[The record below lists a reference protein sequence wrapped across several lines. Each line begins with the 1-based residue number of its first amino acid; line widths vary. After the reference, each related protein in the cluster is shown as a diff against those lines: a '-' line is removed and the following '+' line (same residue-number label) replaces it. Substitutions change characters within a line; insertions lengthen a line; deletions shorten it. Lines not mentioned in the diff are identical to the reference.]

1 MTAFRVNASPKRT
14 RSTTHRLT
22 SNSARISIALARHTS
37 LRIVQSS
44 EFFKRRRYSDCT
56 YCRWAVA
63 NAAVVVVGVDI
74 KLLDARARAIKIFLF
89 PLRGSGASQMD
100 PHSTLSQFNS
110 RPPKAGPAAQKH
122 KYMESQQQPKPSL
135 DSFPKKSSAGS
146 ARKAAASAP
155 SGVMRRPIA
164 TNSRIKQDD
173 QYRKDMHLA
182 FVNNALV
189 QKAKGVREPF
199 DELVSQFNTKNAPQ
213 PAQLRLWISALSH
226 VVSRL
231 ERTHAPLV
239 QAVVNLP
246 WTTMDGA
253 TVKTY
258 SVFIGTL
265 LSARPEYLSLVLGKI
280 THGFTYHSGLQA
292 LDANTPEGS
301 SSPLTRR
308 IIYDR
313 LHYLLEHLLSII
325 PTLPSTLQPLLVR
338 NFPHKRQNQA
348 AQTTY
353 IRNLLRISSYCP
365 ELSDKILSTI
375 VDRAIQIDVEI
386 QVELEELEEQTDQD
400 QDVFELDPFEVVVG
414 QEEDDSDSDSDDE
427 EDDVAD
433 LSSDD
438 GEVNEPDPVTDLKHI
453 QEMVKKLDTIL
464 TLVFEHFGARRTSET
479 DSDSP
484 PSSDLPELPPLPP
497 ITPTRTPLVSPL
509 DLPSPI
515 TLQPQLVL
523 IPKPPPPSQ
532 HSQFNSLLA
541 IFDRI
546 ILPTFKSRYTQ
557 FLVKQRLRSQE
568 RPRRRTSAA
577 SSAERALSTGTVQ
590 GALLASFCSPNWS
603 QVAID
608 DDDED
613 EDDSDDGA
621 DAEDRYSSEG
631 LDIPI
636 SRSGSRERAVLHP
649 ICALHVALCS
659 RPAPPQSRGRGLSV
673 RDVLPIAKLA
683 TGGEPAYHLA
693 KHATLLVIA
702 QRLFSQSTTASSAW
716 WTLRATTIHQHLL
729 DEPVP
734 VSPNLIPS
742 LDPLRTLYAEDPE
755 LSAHLELEIGL
766 LQHTL
771 AQDKV
776 AGEYFVKAARASGM
790 EYELTGA
797 MGKRT
802 KFQQTELSQLVLLAE
817 SQLTLADG
825 DEAAV
830 DQSKA
835 EHNENIPETLAL
847 NDDTLL
853 EQTAFTSS
861 SSSAH
866 ARLSH
871 LEPGAQPAL
880 HPLDQ
885 CILLSMCLNVKNTS
899 PVHGLTAEQM
909 SPYVARVIS
918 HPRNWSVHT
927 MALLLRAR
935 LEANRTRTVE
945 RATLQLQALVE
956 QMPTTDS
963 TVAPPAIRL
972 RFIHSLPL
980 PAKWELEGELA
991 GRFLSL
997 GVMRSALEIYER
1009 LGMWEEVV
1017 RCYQALEQ
1025 RDQGIRIVRDLLA
1038 GTKAEA
1044 DVVLARGKAGTS
1056 DAHRVRMDKA
1066 REAKLWCLLGDLE
1079 PDSAVA
1085 HYSKAWDLS
1094 NHTAGRA
1101 MRSLGGYH
1109 FARGAYAEAIT
1120 CLTEAVKINP
1130 LLSRSWFI
1138 LGCACMRVED
1148 WEEARK
1154 AFVRCVTIDEEDGE
1168 SWSNLASM
1176 YMRLGVADDQ
1186 ASPFFAV
1193 PFENRLLAFRAL
1205 KQGLRSAYENWRMWF
1220 NYMIVSVDVGEL
1232 AEAARA
1238 MGRVVSMHGAEG
1250 LDIDV
1255 LERLVDAVTRAED
1268 SGPEEANA
1276 EPNQGR
1282 ALFRP
1287 VMHLLEDV
1295 VLPKEGEWKY
1305 EVSSDLGEIL
1315 IWPKSNGAETPLYIL
1330 GRSIALHQKFPCV
1343 WANRE
1348 AFLSGLK
1355 SMLCISR
1362 STAHNAAVAERA
1374 QMVRDGICVIGP
1386 LSPPWTVVNAATPAL
1401 KRRILALTFVLD
1413 VTNRLATN
1421 EWSEMA
1427 TPPGDLR

>member
-1 MTAFRVNASPKRT
+1 
-14 RSTTHRLT
+14 
-22 SNSARISIALARHTS
+22 
-37 LRIVQSS
+37 
-44 EFFKRRRYSDCT
+44 
-56 YCRWAVA
+56 
-63 NAAVVVVGVDI
+63 
-74 KLLDARARAIKIFLF
+74 
-89 PLRGSGASQMD
+89 MD

-122 KYMESQQQPKPSL
+122 KYMESQQQAKPSL

-199 DELVSQFNTKNAPQ
+199 DELVNQFNTKNAPQ

-325 PTLPSTLQPLLVR
+325 PTLPTTLQPLLVR

-438 GEVNEPDPVTDLKHI
+438 GEINEPDPVTDLKHI

-515 TLQPQLVL
+515 TPQPQLVL

-557 FLVKQRLRSQE
+557 FLVFYFTSLSPDFTDIFLGLLVDRALFQQT
-568 RPRRRTSAA
+568 TSAVTRA
-577 SSAERALSTGTVQ
+577 AAAAYIGSFVSRAGFVDRDGARRVVGVLCEFMRAHLEVVEGSAITTTTSIQSGVFYAVAQAIFLMFCFRWRDLLEDEEEGDELVSKPGKKWIPELAIVPRTVQ
-590 GALLASFCSPNWS
+590 SVLNPLKVCSPNVVHQFARVAQATGFVYCYTILEANKRLALTTGSAISAELNTFFPFDPYKLAKSGAFIQGIYREWS

-613 EDDSDDGA
+613 EDDSDDEA

-636 SRSGSRERAVLHP
+636 SRSMTMDDG
-649 ICALHVALCS
+649 
-659 RPAPPQSRGRGLSV
+659 GL
-673 RDVLPIAKLA
+673 
-683 TGGEPAYHLA
+683 G
-693 KHATLLVIA
+693 
-702 QRLFSQSTTASSAW
+702 AS
-716 WTLRATTIHQHLL
+716 
-729 DEPVP
+729 
-734 VSPNLIPS
+734 
-742 LDPLRTLYAEDPE
+742 
-755 LSAHLELEIGL
+755 
-766 LQHTL
+766 
-771 AQDKV
+771 
-776 AGEYFVKAARASGM
+776 M
-790 EYELTGA
+790 GA
-797 MGKRT
+797 M
-802 KFQQTELSQLVLLAE
+802 S
-817 SQLTLADG
+817 
-825 DEAAV
+825 
-830 DQSKA
+830 
-835 EHNENIPETLAL
+835 I
-847 NDDTLL
+847 
-853 EQTAFTSS
+853 
-861 SSSAH
+861 
-866 ARLSH
+866 
-871 LEPGAQPAL
+871 
-880 HPLDQ
+880 
-885 CILLSMCLNVKNTS
+885 S
-899 PVHGLTAEQM
+899 PVRPM
-909 SPYVARVIS
+909 I
-918 HPRNWSVHT
+918 
-927 MALLLRAR
+927 
-935 LEANRTRTVE
+935 
-945 RATLQLQALVE
+945 
-956 QMPTTDS
+956 
-963 TVAPPAIRL
+963 
-972 RFIHSLPL
+972 
-980 PAKWELEGELA
+980 A
-991 GRFLSL
+991 G
-997 GVMRSALEIYER
+997 
-1009 LGMWEEVV
+1009 
-1017 RCYQALEQ
+1017 
-1025 RDQGIRIVRDLLA
+1025 
-1038 GTKAEA
+1038 K
-1044 DVVLARGKAGTS
+1044 
-1056 DAHRVRMDKA
+1056 
-1066 REAKLWCLLGDLE
+1066 
-1079 PDSAVA
+1079 P
-1085 HYSKAWDLS
+1085 
-1094 NHTAGRA
+1094 
-1101 MRSLGGYH
+1101 
-1109 FARGAYAEAIT
+1109 
-1120 CLTEAVKINP
+1120 
-1130 LLSRSWFI
+1130 
-1138 LGCACMRVED
+1138 
-1148 WEEARK
+1148 
-1154 AFVRCVTIDEEDGE
+1154 
-1168 SWSNLASM
+1168 
-1176 YMRLGVADDQ
+1176 
-1186 ASPFFAV
+1186 
-1193 PFENRLLAFRAL
+1193 
-1205 KQGLRSAYENWRMWF
+1205 
-1220 NYMIVSVDVGEL
+1220 
-1232 AEAARA
+1232 
-1238 MGRVVSMHGAEG
+1238 
-1250 LDIDV
+1250 
-1255 LERLVDAVTRAED
+1255 
-1268 SGPEEANA
+1268 
-1276 EPNQGR
+1276 
-1282 ALFRP
+1282 
-1287 VMHLLEDV
+1287 
-1295 VLPKEGEWKY
+1295 
-1305 EVSSDLGEIL
+1305 
-1315 IWPKSNGAETPLYIL
+1315 
-1330 GRSIALHQKFPCV
+1330 
-1343 WANRE
+1343 
-1348 AFLSGLK
+1348 
-1355 SMLCISR
+1355 
-1362 STAHNAAVAERA
+1362 
-1374 QMVRDGICVIGP
+1374 
-1386 LSPPWTVVNAATPAL
+1386 
-1401 KRRILALTFVLD
+1401 
-1413 VTNRLATN
+1413 
-1421 EWSEMA
+1421 
-1427 TPPGDLR
+1427 